1 MSRNSIWSEERSEIA
16 TWLSGYLSMIKK
28 WVDKILDNEDHDV
41 NKNKIINLLDEWIQ
55 WLEDTKKKIMM
66 MQDVTPE
73 DKKPEDKLMEKRLY
87 LILKKDPF
95 DRILDGIKTIEY
107 RDKTDYWKVRL
118 ENKEWDHV
126 HFRNGYRKDART
138 MLIEYKGM
146 DITDRYE
153 IKLGSIL
160 YTTIGNVIE

>member
-1 MSRNSIWSEERSEIA
+1 MSRNSVWSEERSEIA

-73 DKKPEDKLMEKRLY
+73 DQKR
-87 LILKKDPF
+87 
-95 DRILDGIKTIEY
+95 E
-107 RDKTDYWKVRL
+107 
-118 ENKEWDHV
+118 E
-126 HFRNGYRKDART
+126 
-138 MLIEYKGM
+138 
-146 DITDRYE
+146 
-153 IKLGSIL
+153 
-160 YTTIGNVIE
+160 